1 MAHVQLQHE
10 EPQHIE
16 PQYPNTSTMKSI
28 KAIAPATVA
37 NVSCGFDI
45 FGFAVE
51 SPADEVIVTLSEKPG
66 VVIKEIT
73 GDDGLLPLES
83 SRNTSSVAIQAFLN
97 KIGSNQGAEI
107 VLHKKLPLGSG
118 MGSSAASSVAALI
131 AINHLHDNPCTR
143 EQLLPFAMEAERI
156 ACGSAHAD
164 NVAPSLLGG
173 FVLIRS
179 YAPLDVTKIPTPAG
193 LYCTLVHPHMELKTE
208 DSRRVLK
215 SSIPM
220 KDAITQ
226 WGNIAGLVVGL
237 MKPDYGLITRSLQ
250 DVIAEPIRSVLIP
263 GFDAIKEIAIEHG
276 ALGSGISGSGPTI
289 FSLSIGADT
298 ANKVGNAIQE
308 QFKIMKLKSD
318 VFVSRINQVGARIAE

>member
-1 MAHVQLQHE
+1 MNTQASELDVQRSVT
-10 EPQHIE
+10 P
-16 PQYPNTSTMKSI
+16 TMKSV
-28 KAIAPATVA
+28 KAYAPATVA

-51 SPADEVIVTLSEKPG
+51 APADEVIVTITETPG
-66 VVIKEIT
+66 VTIKQIT
-73 GDDGLLPLES
+73 GDDGRLPMDPAK
-83 SRNTSSVAIQAFLN
+83 NTSSTAVQAFLN
-97 KIGSNQGAEI
+97 EISSSYGAEI

-118 MGSSAASSVAALI
+118 MGSSAASSVAALV
-131 AINHLHDNPCTR
+131 AINQLYDNPYTR

-164 NVAPSLLGG
+164 NVAPALLGG

-179 YAPLDVTKIPTPAG
+179 YSPLDVTKIPTPQG
-193 LYCTLVHPHMELKTE
+193 LFCTLVHPHMELKTE

-215 SSIPM
+215 SAIPM
-220 KDAITQ
+220 RDAITQ

-237 MKPDYGLITRSLQ
+237 MKPDFGLITRSLQ

-263 GFDAIKEIAIEHG
+263 GFDDIKEIALSNG

-289 FSLSIGADT
+289 FCLSTSAEIAT
-298 ANKVGNAIQE
+298 KVGD
-308 QFKIMKLKSD
+308 KILQHFSSMKLKSD
-318 VFVSRINQVGARIAE
+318 VFVSEINSLGARVAD